1 MLLWREGLQV
11 RECLR
16 TGEVGP
22 SQEREKYDC
31 EYSQHPKT
39 FASQFFY
46 LSQNLL
52 CRRQTAAVSV
62 PLFVLVQ
69 QCERVF
75 TWEEYRYTSSFRW
88 PGRDALLL
96 MPARMRAKWV

>member
-1 MLLWREGLQV
+1 MPLCGGRGFRRGSVCAPAKLGRASNARNATVSILKTQRLLPLI
-11 RECLR
+11 
-16 TGEVGP
+16 
-22 SQEREKYDC
+22 
-31 EYSQHPKT
+31 
-39 FASQFFY
+39 FY

-75 TWEEYRYTSSFRW
+75 TWEEYRYTSSFKW

-96 MPARMRAKWV
+96 MPARMRAKW